1 MNLLQFKEWLD
12 QFDDD
17 VIVEVLV
24 QEEPRLYE
32 SYGACYGSEFIGD
45 EFEDYD
51 YVDFTGNRLINPE
64 HPYFNK
70 KILTLGRSS

>member
-1 MNLLQFKEWLD
+1 MNIKEFKEWLN

-24 QEEPRLYE
+24 QDEPSGYE
-32 SYGACYGSEFIGD
+32 SYGACYGSEFTGD
-45 EFEDYD
+45 ELEDYE

-64 HPYFNK
+64 HSYFNK
-70 KILTLGRSS
+70 KILTLGMSS